1 MLVRLS
7 SLCPNAILQREYSLE
22 NYFTFVFSSLFLLFF
37 NPLNP
42 KSDQHLIS
50 PYNITPESQMKVLR
64 KELMV
69 TREGTFWLAN
79 KFSLSAP

>member
-7 SLCPNAILQREYSLE
+7 SLCPNAILQREYSPE
-22 NYFTFVFSSLFLLFF
+22 NYFTFVFSSFFLFF

-42 KSDQHLIS
+42 KSNQNLIS

-64 KELMV
+64 IKLMV
-69 TREGTFWLAN
+69 TREGIFWLAN